1 MIIRQRI
8 RSRKGKHAQVLAQQQ
23 HDSWKRL
30 LPYLYDWFENHALVW
45 PSLSC
50 RWGPVMSREEQEQFG
65 VSQKV
70 AKRTLDSGTK
80 GGSFATPQ
88 RRENDRR
95 ALYLSEQTDGSAM
108 NTLVMAYVDVPKAK
122 SSGLV
127 HAPGA
132 TAASSVCVI
141 KTIVHP
147 GEVNKLLDVPHH
159 PHVVVT
165 HSDAPE
171 VYVWNFNTQRDR
183 STDASKSALDS
194 EPSKPDITLVGH
206 TENAEFA
213 LGTSNAK
220 AMVASGGK
228 DTNVLVWNIE
238 GDMGK
243 GSISPDVVLSGH
255 SKTVED
261 VTFKPQSWTELV
273 SVADDF
279 SLMLWDT
286 RSQESGPSMRVE
298 KAHGEK
304 DIHCVDWSGL
314 QSHLLVTG
322 AQDGG
327 VHVWDTRNL
336 TSALHIFKH
345 HKEAV
350 MNVEWSPHAS
360 NVFATGSDDGV
371 VCVWDIS
378 KSQGEGVAS
387 QLNVPVPD
395 QLVLQHAGHQS
406 SVVDFC
412 WNPDEP
418 WTIMSASVDN
428 AVGKGGG
435 TLQLWRVSDLVYK
448 SEKEIMEE
456 LEPWRDYIATGDER
470 YLVQA

>member
-1 MIIRQRI
+1 MDTTNNNQSEGTGKSKLARQ
-8 RSRKGKHAQVLAQQQ
+8 QY
-23 HDSWKRL
+23 DCWKRL
-30 LPYLYDWFENHALVW
+30 VPYLYDWFENHALVW

-50 RWGPVMSREEQEQFG
+50 RWGPILTLEEQDRFG
-65 VSQKV
+65 IGQKV
-70 AKRTLDSGTK
+70 AKRTLDSGGK
-80 GGSFATPQ
+80 GGSFSMSQ
-88 RRENDRR
+88 RRDDRR
-95 ALYLSEQTDGSAM
+95 ALYLSEQTDGSVM

-127 HAPGA
+127 HMPGN
-132 TAASSVCVI
+132 TSSSVKVV

-147 GEVNKLLDVPHH
+147 GEVNKVLDVPQH

-165 HSDAPE
+165 HSDTPE
-171 VYVWNFNTQRDR
+171 VYVWNFNTQEDR
-183 STDASKSALDS
+183 SLDASKASDAA
-194 EPSKPDITLVGH
+194 EASKPDITLVGH
-206 TENAEFA
+206 TEDAEFA
-213 LGTSNAK
+213 LGTSDAR

-243 GSISPDVVLSGH
+243 GNVSPDVILSGH
-255 SKTVED
+255 TNTVED
-261 VTFKPQSWTELV
+261 VTFKPESWTEIA
-273 SVADDF
+273 SVADDY

-286 RSQESGPSMRVE
+286 RSHETGPSMRVN

-304 DIHCVDWSGL
+304 DVHCVDWPGL
-314 QSHLLVTG
+314 QPHLLVTG

-336 TSALHIFKH
+336 TAPVHVFHH

-350 MNVEWSPHAS
+350 MNVEWSPHTG
-360 NVFATGSDDGV
+360 NVFATGSDDGI
-371 VCVWDIS
+371 VCIWDIS

-395 QLVLQHAGHQS
+395 QLVMQHAGHQS

-418 WTIMSASVDN
+418 WTIMSASVD
-428 AVGKGGG
+428 VSSGKGGG

-456 LEPWRDYIATGDER
+456 LEPWREYIATGDER